1 MASKTKQPAR
11 RSAQSSRRKP
21 GRPDKKT
28 FARERILSAAEQVF
42 SKRGYERASFSEI
55 VKHAKVTQ
63 ALVNYYFGSKELLFK
78 EVYLRRANEI
88 VQGRREALD
97 DLTRR
102 GKASD
107 LSELLSAFLNPAFAM
122 PKKRGGKAFLRLQWR
137 LLHSEPPNLAKTLH
151 RQVYDETARQYVEA
165 IRKIVPGLSKKAAY
179 WRIVF
184 VMGMYAY
191 VHSDAHRIDEISQG
205 LCNANDLAELSTQ
218 AKAFIL
224 AGMKAPTEM

>member
-1 MASKTKQPAR
+1 MASKTKRPAQR
-11 RSAQSSRRKP
+11 PAQGSRRKP

-28 FARERILSAAEQVF
+28 FARERILNAAEQVF

-88 VQGRREALD
+88 VQGRLEALD

-107 LSELLSAFLNPAFAM
+107 LSEVLSAFLNPAFAM

-137 LLHSEPPNLAKTLH
+137 LLHSEPKLAKTLH
-151 RQVYDETARQYVEA
+151 RQAYDETARQYVEA

-191 VHSDAHRIDEISQG
+191 VYSDAHRIDEISQG
-205 LCNANDLAELSTQ
+205 ICNANDLTELSAQ

-224 AGMKAPTEM
+224 AGMQAPANM